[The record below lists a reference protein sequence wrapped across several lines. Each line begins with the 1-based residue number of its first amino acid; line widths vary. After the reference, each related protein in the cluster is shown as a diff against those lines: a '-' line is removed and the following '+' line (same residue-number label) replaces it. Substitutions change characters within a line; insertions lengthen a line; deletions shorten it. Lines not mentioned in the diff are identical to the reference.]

1 MTNFFKSIIS
11 WLAFL
16 GLIISA
22 ELTYVYMSANFGLAG
37 NKSFCNINEVLDCDA
52 VARTSYS
59 HVLGVPLAVWGM
71 LFYAVILLLNYLR
84 FSKPDD
90 IQRSEN
96 IQSFIYTLSFGAV
109 MVSVVLSLIT
119 AFGIKKVC
127 VLCVANYII
136 NILLFFFIRGKASF
150 TANIKNTFKQL
161 YFALTNPMHFLLI
174 TAIFTV
180 GIFSLYYANVNE
192 VFVKDKTFYVPKTEM
207 LNMNVF
213 SGNVLG
219 DADGK
224 IVIEEY
230 TDFECPFC
238 SMANSD
244 LYRLVNE
251 FKGVK
256 VIHRDFPL
264 KKTCNPVLNGEGP
277 HKNSCT
283 AALYG
288 MAAAKQNKSAYLG
301 YLMFLNQQNLEEKR
315 ILKLARAAK
324 LDINQLK
331 KDANDPEALEELKE
345 NSEKA
350 FSMGIKATPTFIIG
364 IKKHEGI
371 MKYEELKKLIISLGA
386 TPR

>member
-1 MTNFFKSIIS
+1 MAKFFKSIIS

-22 ELTYVYMSANFGLAG
+22 ELTYIYMNANFGLPS
-37 NKSFCNINEVLDCDA
+37 NKSFCNINEVIDCDA
-52 VARTSYS
+52 VARTAYS
-59 HVLGVPLAVWGM
+59 HVLGVPLAVWGI
-71 LFYAVILLLNYLR
+71 LFYAVILLFNYLR

-90 IQRSEN
+90 HEQHQNFRSY
-96 IQSFIYTLSFGAV
+96 IYTLSFGAV

-119 AFGIKKVC
+119 GLGIQKVC

-136 NILLFFFIRGKASF
+136 NILLFFFIRGEASF
-150 TANIKNTFKQL
+150 VANIKNTFKQL
-161 YFALTNPMHFLLI
+161 YFTLTNPMYFLLI
-174 TAIFTV
+174 TAIFTI

-192 VFVKDKTFYVPKTEM
+192 VFVKDKTIVIPKIET
-207 LNMNVF
+207 LNMKVL

-224 IVIEEY
+224 IIIEEY

-251 FKGVK
+251 LKGVK

-264 KKTCNPVLNGEGP
+264 KKECNPVMNGDGP
-277 HKNSCT
+277 HKYSCT
-283 AALYG
+283 AALYS
-288 MAAAKQNKSAYLG
+288 MAAAKQNKSAYLD

-324 LDINQLK
+324 LDIGKLRR
-331 KDANDPEALEELKE
+331 DANAQETLDELKE
-345 NSEKA
+345 NSLKA
-350 FSMGIKATPTFIIG
+350 GSTGVKATPTFFIG
-364 IKKHEGI
+364 IKKYEGI
-371 MKYEELKKLIISLGA
+371 MKYEDLKQLIISLGA